1 VLDDVTGP
9 SGATQPAGR
18 DHGGHAA
25 SRPEATELA
34 RPPKPPKA
42 GRNLPAA
49 IAVGLVL
56 AGAVVGTL
64 YTVPWLFV
72 VVAVA
77 AVLMSVWELRQA
89 IAGAGAEPPLAPLL
103 VGTVAVIVAAYVGGA
118 AALGVAFGLTVLVLV
133 LWRLTGPVEGS
144 VVDVSS
150 SVWIAGYLPLM
161 AGFVMLMLAQSQGS
175 DRIIVF
181 ILTTICSDI
190 GGYAVGVLFGR
201 HPMAPRISP
210 KKSWEG
216 FAGSVV
222 GGSAATAL
230 SVPLLLDGA
239 WWQGLVVGLVAVLTA
254 TVGDLTES
262 LLKRDLGVKDM
273 GTLLPEHGGIM
284 DRLDSL
290 LPSAPVVALL
300 LMAAVG

>member
-1 VLDDVTGP
+1 MTEEPVA
-9 SGATQPAGR
+9 SKGR
-18 DHGGHAA
+18 
-25 SRPEATELA
+25 
-34 RPPKPPKA
+34 A
-42 GRNLPAA
+42 GRNLPVAA
-49 IAVGLVL
+49 AVGLALAALVL
-56 AGAVVGTL
+56 GTL
-64 YTVPWLFV
+64 YTVKELFV
-72 VVAVA
+72 ALVVIAIGIGTWELTSVLRRHGVRVPLVPLVAGSTVMLVA
-77 AVLMSVWELRQA
+77 AFADGLDALS
-89 IAGAGAEPPLAPLL
+89 AGFA
-103 VGTVAVIVAAYVGGA
+103 
-118 AALGVAFGLTVLVLV
+118 LTVLVVLLARLAGPAEY
-133 LWRLTGPVEGS
+133 LWRDAAAAVF
-144 VVDVSS
+144 VVT
-150 SVWIAGYLPLM
+150 YLPLLASFAM
-161 AGFVMLMLAQSQGS
+161 VMVAEPDGPN
-175 DRIIVF
+175 RIVVF
-181 ILTTICSDI
+181 ILAVVMSDT
-190 GGYAVGVLFGR
+190 GGYAAGVLLGR
-201 HPMAPRISP
+201 HTMAPRVSP

>member
-1 VLDDVTGP
+1 VIAIGIGTWELTSVLRRHGVRVP
-9 SGATQPAGR
+9 LVPLVAG
-18 DHGGHAA
+18 
-25 SRPEATELA
+25 S
-34 RPPKPPKA
+34 
-42 GRNLPAA
+42 
-49 IAVGLVL
+49 
-56 AGAVVGTL
+56 
-64 YTVPWLFV
+64 TVML
-72 VVAVA
+72 VA
-77 AVLMSVWELRQA
+77 AFADGLDALS
-89 IAGAGAEPPLAPLL
+89 AGFA
-103 VGTVAVIVAAYVGGA
+103 
-118 AALGVAFGLTVLVLV
+118 LTVLVVLLARLAGPAEN
-133 LWRLTGPVEGS
+133 LWRDAAAAVF
-144 VVDVSS
+144 VVT
-150 SVWIAGYLPLM
+150 YLPLLASFAM
-161 AGFVMLMLAQSQGS
+161 VMVAEPDGPN
-175 DRIIVF
+175 RIVVF
-181 ILTTICSDI
+181 ILAVVMSDT
-190 GGYAVGVLFGR
+190 GGYAAGVLLGR
-201 HPMAPRISP
+201 HTMAPRVSP